1 MKLPAALV
9 LLLLASCGPLN
20 SDSPAKAGL
29 DLAMGAFSQGE
40 NEQEPTIT
48 PELAAAGE
56 GEILFVTLRQ
66 QGVVL
71 PMTQIGQSG
80 PVETW
85 KSANGVTL
93 AIEDGLV
100 VASRGLGYD
109 LMGVNAIGTLEALQS
124 GSGQSAREHSFL
136 NSLDQ
141 INSFEMSCDIARQ
154 GREEVELPRGKQN
167 LTRFEENCS
176 GRRLVF
182 KNEYWLDD
190 AGNIVRSIQVLSPAL
205 GFVLLERG

>member
-1 MKLPAALV
+1 MKLPVALA
-9 LLLLASCGPLN
+9 LLVLASCGPLN

-29 DLAMGAFSQGE
+29 DLAMGVFSQSDE
-40 NEQEPTIT
+40 AQEPVIT

-66 QGVVL
+66 QGLVL

-85 KSANGVTL
+85 KSANGITL
-93 AIEDGLV
+93 ALENGLV

-109 LMGVNAIGTLEALQS
+109 LMGVDAIGTLEALET
-124 GSGQSAREHSFL
+124 GSGHSAREHSFL

-141 INSFEMSCDIARQ
+141 INSFEMSCEITKQ
-154 GREEVELPRGKQN
+154 NREDVELPRGVRQ
-167 LTRFEENCS
+167 LTRYEENCT

-182 KNEYWLDD
+182 KNEYWLDG